1 MQDEGY
7 INNTGLS
14 GSSLKDF
21 EWMSPRIWK
30 ETYLDKTSEKENKLH
45 FNKGS
50 YLDSLMLNPDNI
62 EESFYIGDF
71 KSKISESI
79 QTIVD
84 SIYKKL
90 LKEYQSFVC
99 HVDFSNVED
108 ETINKII
115 VEYANYANY
124 GNGNYKDDR
133 IIKEIREKGKEYFD
147 FLCIANGRIIISMQ
161 DQLLALDKKSALL
174 NTNYTAPYFMQQKD
188 ELLYHHLQIFV
199 DGLKGELDILRI
211 VPKEKTIYIPDL
223 KTSHSSFQFMEN
235 VRKFSYATQLGFYKH
250 LVKLLFSG
258 APTVLNK
265 EVAIKEEFF
274 NYKIICQNIV
284 IDEKSMKPMIYQYSD
299 EDLDYYEYGSEVM
312 KNIYPN
318 IRYRRGWKNTLE
330 IIKWHIANDK
340 WDLSKGHYEKGH
352 ILIDLINGR
361 NE

>member
-1 MQDEGY
+1 MQEESYYRNEG
-7 INNTGLS
+7 I
-14 GSSLKDF
+14 SSSQLKDF
-21 EWMSPRIWK
+21 EWMSPKIWK
-30 ETYLDKTSEKENKLH
+30 ETYLDKTNEKENKLH

-50 YLDSLMLNPDNI
+50 YLDSLMLNPNGI

-90 LKEYQSFVC
+90 LKEYESFVC
-99 HVDFSNVED
+99 HVDFSNMND
-108 ETINKII
+108 EHVNKII

-124 GNGNYKDDR
+124 GNGGYKDER

-147 FLCIANGRIIISMQ
+147 FLCIANGRIIISVQ

-174 NTNYTAPYFMQQKD
+174 NTEYTTPYFVQQD
-188 ELLYHHLQIFV
+188 GELLYHHLQIFV
-199 DGLKGELDILRI
+199 DGKKGELDILRI
-211 VPKEKTIYIPDL
+211 VPNEKIIYIPDL

-235 VRKFSYATQLGFYKH
+235 VRKFSYPTQLGFYKH

-258 APTVLNK
+258 TPTVLNK
-265 EVAIKEEFF
+265 EVVVKEEFF

-299 EDLDYYEYGSEVM
+299 EDLDYYEYGSESM
-312 KNIYPN
+312 KNQYPN
-318 IRYRRGWKNTLE
+318 IRYRRGWKNTLDV
-330 IIKWHIANDK
+330 INWHIKHDK
-340 WDLSKGHYEKGH
+340 WDLTKGHYQKGH

-361 NE
+361 TE